1 MSKAQQPTNLLL
13 DGELLRGIERAGLE
27 DLRAAAAGA
36 NAILADWASGTG
48 MGPLPG
54 GTPAVEG
61 AGDFEDELGALR
73 QLLRTGT
80 LNLQVRLL
88 DDGAMNGAAVAY
100 ALWKLQDRGKMFV
113 SPGDPLYEGIVI
125 GIHSRDN
132 DLTVN
137 ALKGKQ
143 LTNVRAS
150 GTDDAQV
157 LTPPIIMTLEQALEF
172 IDDDELVEVTP
183 ESIRIRKKFLTE
195 SDRKRASR
203 GAK

>member
-100 ALWKLQDRGKMFV
+100 RAG
-113 SPGDPLYEGIVI
+113 GAEGSGAIF
-125 GIHSRDN
+125 
-132 DLTVN
+132 VN
-137 ALKGKQ
+137 ADRL
-143 LTNVRAS
+143 AS
-150 GTDDAQV
+150 GVGEEGWSSLLLGQV
-157 LTPPIIMTLEQALEF
+157 DHALRER
-172 IDDDELVEVTP
+172 LWP
-183 ESIRIRKKFLTE
+183 APQKRYQCES
-195 SDRKRASR
+195 
-203 GAK
+203 